1 LSLPE
6 LTLNRLRQTGQ
17 LTPQAPARPRT
28 DLPRVG
34 HWNYLH
40 GPENLVRHLA
50 TELRERLPYTQA
62 TSHDAHTLV
71 FAGDLPTVGEIGLGY
86 DVALAQNIQANGLA
100 LLPRPVSYA
109 WPEKALLERTLGQTA
124 VL

>member
-1 LSLPE
+1 MLASNGATHLSLPE

-17 LTPQAPARPRT
+17 LAPKLPPNPAPTP
-28 DLPRVG
+28 PRVG

-62 TSHDAHTLV
+62 SCHDAQTLV
-71 FAGDLPTVGEIGLGY
+71 FAGDLPTIGEIGLGY
-86 DVALAQNIQANGLA
+86 DVALARKIQANGLA
-100 LLPRPVSYA
+100 LLPA
-109 WPEKALLERTLGQTA
+109 
-124 VL
+124 